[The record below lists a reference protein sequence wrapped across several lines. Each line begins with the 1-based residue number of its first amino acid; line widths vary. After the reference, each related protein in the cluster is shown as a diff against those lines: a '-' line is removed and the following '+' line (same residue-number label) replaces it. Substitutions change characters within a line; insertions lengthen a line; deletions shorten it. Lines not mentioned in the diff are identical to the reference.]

1 MHEGRREQVRRQ
13 LQLTDPEEQASMDR
27 ARAAEA
33 ARHARKEERRQELLR
48 DRDYRIILW
57 ADRYMD
63 RYGIDALIGLIPYAG
78 DVVGFLF
85 VIPGLRLSTRKIKSL
100 PLTLAILYNF
110 LIDACVGLVPFI
122 GPVLDFFFRA
132 NSRTA
137 KLVRGF
143 VEDDRE
149 TIREVNRRAGY
160 FVVAIIVLIILVALL
175 AYLFLLFCRWL
186 IELGGGGVQ

>member
-1 MHEGRREQVRRQ
+1 
-13 LQLTDPEEQASMDR
+13 MDR

-100 PLTLAILYNF
+100 PLRCWTSSS
-110 LIDACVGLVPFI
+110 
-122 GPVLDFFFRA
+122 GPIAGPLSWFAVS
-132 NSRTA
+132 SRMTA
-137 KLVRGF
+137 RRSVRSIA
-143 VEDDRE
+143 EPATSSWRSSS
-149 TIREVNRRAGY
+149 
-160 FVVAIIVLIILVALL
+160 
-175 AYLFLLFCRWL
+175 
-186 IELGGGGVQ
+186 

>member
-1 MHEGRREQVRRQ
+1 
-13 LQLTDPEEQASMDR
+13 MDR
-27 ARAAEA
+27 ARAEEA
-33 ARHARKEERRQELLR
+33 ARHARKEERQLELLS

-122 GPVLDFFFRA
+122 GPCWTSSSEPIAGPPSWFGAL
-132 NSRTA
+132 SRMTA
-137 KLVRGF
+137 RRSVRSIA
-143 VEDDRE
+143 EPA
-149 TIREVNRRAGY
+149 TSS
-160 FVVAIIVLIILVALL
+160 
-175 AYLFLLFCRWL
+175 WPSSS
-186 IELGGGGVQ
+186 